1 MAQADPQRDIETIAD
16 RGRRAVDGP
25 SRDGSGPG
33 ATPSLANASALVTM
47 AASDQPRF
55 ANFSLVLSVL
65 ALVTL
70 IDMAAF
76 LRHDSRPL
84 RVACASLLVAMIVGG
99 VVQWWAF
106 QSKRRWLSVFMAVY
120 FVGFLATA
128 VVGELYAG
136 VFSPFPCVV
145 ALTITVASFGG
156 LTRFD
161 VPIVALVCITYFAA
175 AVAVSLGIVDD
186 PGIFAPAHA
195 SKAERL
201 SAATLVLG
209 VFVAALWQA
218 RASRK
223 LIVAAIERSNEAVLE
238 AQRRA
243 VQLAEANQELEAV
256 AGAGAARG
264 GRYTGARIGSFDLGP
279 LIGRGGMGEVY
290 ASHRRGDG
298 RPAAVKLLNAHAL
311 GEEALVKRFL
321 READITTQ
329 LHAPHIVEVLEAG
342 VADDGAPYLA
352 MEMLSGQDLAW
363 HLRHRTRLPL
373 AEVVGLVAQVARG
386 LSAAHAA
393 GVVHRD
399 LKPANLFLH
408 VPEPPAEPT
417 WKILDFGVSKLRES
431 QGTLTEGALVGTPG
445 YMAPE
450 QVRGEAADERA
461 DVFALGAVAYR
472 ALTGQPPFGLTD
484 VQAVFEV
491 VYRQPTAP
499 SALTRGSPEDV
510 DRVMAIALEKSVE
523 GRFADATEF
532 ADALRA
538 ASRGELSVA
547 LRARADA
554 LIRARPWGTVQTAA
568 TVP

>member
-1 MAQADPQRDIETIAD
+1 MGQADPQRDIVTVAD
-16 RGRRAVDGP
+16 QGGRAAAAPNGDGL
-25 SRDGSGPG
+25 GPD

-47 AASDQPRF
+47 AAADQPRF

-70 IDMAAF
+70 VDMAAF
-76 LRHDSRPL
+76 IRHDSHPL
-84 RVACASLLVAMIVGG
+84 RAACASLLVAMIVGG

-106 QSKRRWLSVFMAVY
+106 KRKRRWFAPFMVVY

-145 ALTITVASFGG
+145 ALTITVSSFGG
-156 LTRFD
+156 LARFEI
-161 VPIVALVCITYFAA
+161 PIVALVCVTYFAA
-175 AVAVSLGIVDD
+175 AVLVSLGIVDD

-195 SKAERL
+195 SNAERL

-209 VFVAALWQA
+209 VFVAAIWQA
-218 RASRK
+218 RASRRV
-223 LIVAAIERSNEAVLE
+223 IIAAIERSNEAVLE

-243 VQLAEANQELEAV
+243 VQLAEANRELDAV
-256 AGAGAARG
+256 AAADAARG
-264 GRYTGARIGSFDLGP
+264 GRYTGARIGSFELGP
-279 LIGRGGMGEVY
+279 LVARGGMGEVY
-290 ASHRRGDG
+290 ASHRPGDG
-298 RPAAVKLLNAHAL
+298 RHAAVKLLNARAL

-329 LHAPHIVEVLEAG
+329 LHAPNIVEVMETG
-342 VADDGAPYLA
+342 VTADGAPYLA
-352 MEMLSGQDLAW
+352 MEMLAGHDLAW
-363 HLRHRTRLPL
+363 HLRRRTRLPI
-373 AEVVGLVAQVARG
+373 AEVVILVEQVARG

-399 LKPANLFLH
+399 LKPANVFLH
-408 VPEPPAEPT
+408 EPDPPGDPT

-431 QGTLTEGALVGTPG
+431 RGTLTEGALVGTPG

-450 QVRGEAADERA
+450 QVRGETADERA

-491 VYRQPTAP
+491 VFRQPTAP
-499 SALTRGSPEDV
+499 SALTKGLSEDV
-510 DRVMAIALEKSVE
+510 DRVIAIALEKRAE
-523 GRFADATEF
+523 GRFSAATEL

-538 ASRGELSVA
+538 ASRGELPVA

-554 LIRARPWGTVQTAA
+554 LLRARPWGTVQTS
-568 TVP
+568 